1 MIKILC
7 ITSLKFIPD
16 VQKKLEELGQV
27 DFIENPDLNSVKEVI
42 SKYDVLFTNPN
53 NSKVFLGKEVLE
65 NSNLKCIT
73 TASTGTIHI
82 DMDYAKKKNINI
94 INLSKEIDVLER
106 ITSTA
111 EHAFLLMLSGI
122 RNIFPAVSS
131 VTKKNWDY
139 EPFVGRQLTSL
150 EIGVMGYGR
159 LGKMFA
165 NYSKAF
171 SANVRIYDPFVKCE
185 DYPQYRNL
193 KDFLNNLDVLSLH
206 IHASKENLEIINKD
220 FLSNCKNG
228 LLIVNT
234 SRGEIVN
241 ESDLLSYLNKNNKSK
256 YFTDVLSSETKG
268 LSNNKLLEKSLKDD
282 SIVITPH
289 MGGMTI
295 DAQKIAYAHA
305 VRLLKDYVRKEFK

>member
-27 DFIENPDLNSVKEVI
+27 DFLENPDLNSVREVI

-53 NSKVFLGKEVLE
+53 NSKVFLGKEILE

-94 INLSKEIDVLER
+94 INLSREIEVLER

-122 RNIFPAVSS
+122 RNIFPAVNS
-131 VTKKNWDY
+131 VSKKSWNY

-185 DYPQYRNL
+185 EYPQYKNL

-206 IHASKENLEIINKD
+206 IHASKENLGIINKD
-220 FLSNCKNG
+220 FLSYCKNG

-268 LSNNKLLEKSLKDD
+268 LSKNKLLEKSLKDD
-282 SIVITPH
+282 SILITPH

-305 VRLLKDYVRKEFK
+305 VKLLKDYISKKLK

>member
-1 MIKILC
+1 M
-7 ITSLKFIPD
+7 
-16 VQKKLEELGQV
+16 
-27 DFIENPDLNSVKEVI
+27 
-42 SKYDVLFTNPN
+42 FTNLIIQ
-53 NSKVFLGKEVLE
+53 SIFGKEILE

-82 DMDYAKKKNINI
+82 DMDYAKNINI
-94 INLSKEIDVLER
+94 INLSREIEVLER

-122 RNIFPAVSS
+122 RNIFPAVNS
-131 VTKKNWDY
+131 VSKKSWNY

-185 DYPQYRNL
+185 EYPQYKNL

-206 IHASKENLEIINKD
+206 IHAS
-220 FLSNCKNG
+220 G
-228 LLIVNT
+228 
-234 SRGEIVN
+234 
-241 ESDLLSYLNKNNKSK
+241 
-256 YFTDVLSSETKG
+256 
-268 LSNNKLLEKSLKDD
+268 
-282 SIVITPH
+282 
-289 MGGMTI
+289 
-295 DAQKIAYAHA
+295 KI
-305 VRLLKDYVRKEFK
+305 